1 MLKEATVHFL
11 LLHESPCLNICTL
24 NWVIKLFNYNS
35 IELLKF
41 NWLCKHIEK
50 FRSIVHFVLTNCIE
64 LSFSQTRIVKYM
76 CIIYAYFLIIT
87 LPIQNSEKACSWT
100 YLLEKNQ
107 VQQSVKCII
116 LSMSL
121 MYVHNLWGPGS

>member
-1 MLKEATVHFL
+1 
-11 LLHESPCLNICTL
+11 
-24 NWVIKLFNYNS
+24 
-35 IELLKF
+35 
-41 NWLCKHIEK
+41 
-50 FRSIVHFVLTNCIE
+50 
-64 LSFSQTRIVKYM
+64 M

-87 LPIQNSEKACSWT
+87 SPIQNSEKACSWT